1 MLNFNYAE
9 KEEEMKNLKVLLGAL
24 SMLTLGA
31 ANAGTLVLD
40 SFNYDSALDLKVSN
54 LNNATFGFGSDT
66 YTVISLE
73 SGATAEYLLTYVDA
87 SPGVESTGQG
97 TTDGNLYTKGVLN
110 YAEGNAS
117 NGTLQIT
124 YSINETSPLN
134 ELDIARYSAFYFD
147 IVSVDNNGG
156 FDIVL
161 TLTDKNGVEISA
173 GYSIPGGFSGIFLAE
188 FSSMMADA
196 NYDAFD
202 FTAVTIADTFISSLG
217 VADDFSLTEVG
228 LVPEPSALALLGLGL
243 IGLGLRRRKLV

>member
-1 MLNFNYAE
+1 VLNFNYAE

-66 YTVISLE
+66 DTVISLE
-73 SGATAEYLLTYVDA
+73 SGATAEYLL
-87 SPGVESTGQG
+87 